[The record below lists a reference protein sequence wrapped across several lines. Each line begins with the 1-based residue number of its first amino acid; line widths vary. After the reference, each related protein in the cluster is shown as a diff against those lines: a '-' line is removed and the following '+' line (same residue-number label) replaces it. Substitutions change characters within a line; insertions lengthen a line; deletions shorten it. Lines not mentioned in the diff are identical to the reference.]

1 MNKNFRYTTLLFP
14 QKVENNKLFFN
25 IVFLPRNRDPFKPM
39 DTEIAGT
46 TTTPFAKL
54 VPQFEAKIVK
64 GLEEFPVD
72 TGNPLP
78 PIVRAITVEMAA
90 KKEAILKAT
99 ETSFGGQI
107 NNTTGDN
114 AERVDDPTKP
124 KISVKKY
131 LPLSYRKS
139 FNFTT
144 PKHPN
149 AVTDDSYHCAIRDSK
164 PNENPKT
171 IDLLSWGKVFGYLL
185 RQPMLAKACGFVYSS
200 SIDLQP
206 DWFDKGGY
214 LYVDLANADHVAVQ
228 NASWTLPEDG
238 SFVKRFA
245 ARIPK
250 LKAGE
255 NRTLFAPVLFP
266 VLHSSGGTVTEP
278 IAPWDSI
285 FKEVNAYDDGFAKIV
300 HSNQPISLNLLAEAH
315 DGAHPVHDAGIRL
328 GWDDEQLLIWYI
340 RQMQENPD
348 NPGKRIDTPL
358 GLFGYRIDVSK
369 NGNDWESLNTVEID
383 KEYKIGNIGIGN
395 EVGKDLEMPY
405 QVYPSQVD
413 NQGGKSFWLPMYFT
427 NWIGRSLVLKDDV
440 AAKLYK
446 HDNANR
452 PVDPNQIFTEKKVSF
467 SLIYGHTYFFRV
479 RLCDLSNGGPSIT
492 DKVSP
497 QKQSPNPS
505 EQVEF
510 KRFIAPGKLR
520 FTNLNNL
527 LINTGNPNN
536 LATEKNHIDFYN
548 ETVVGNEEIYDANP
562 VVNLKRPL
570 LGYPAVLFTGKY
582 TEADAITKLQAVADA
597 DANPANTTATRVGL
611 GIADPDVSKVEII
624 VEVET
629 LKMDNLL
636 SYSGQENYAQLYTTY
651 RNFDKIDFD
660 KMLDIPFTFI
670 DAPNLNLLNFD
681 SEGSSTPFNNNAFL
695 KTLLDERVD
704 IVVPTARKIR
714 ITMRAVCD
722 ENDVYFGS
730 INGPKEKQTRF
741 GATTQIFL
749 YKESAVENILL
760 QPWQTIPIVQGIFLQ
775 QDAPVVKQGVNDLF
789 KRHGLTDKPNIVQR
803 LAKQI
808 GIESKGLTLVSNKGQ
823 RIIFGCSSKIRHSL
837 SPDLSSITFASKE
850 DLAGHWLGCIVY
862 KLNRDW
868 SWDALEDVA
877 FTFTRTKKF
886 KADNNDEA
894 EIQLNIGDIE
904 LKSVVSFEALQADR
918 FGEINREET
927 ILIFIDAIEPKSS
940 LTRTGGELRFPDQ
953 LIVNYEIKARFKK
966 GHGNNPGLMEPQIL
980 ELPTTVNPAQVPNLA
995 SVGLAFSPYLING
1008 NYSST
1013 ETRQRYLW
1021 IELSEPIK
1029 DPNDTLFCRML
1040 AYAPDQLLSNN
1051 DFEMFTAPEEP
1062 PLPIDPEYV
1071 RAITPNQTED
1081 LGGLAAMQ
1089 PMTKSADSKG
1099 LHYLLPIPAGMHSES
1114 AELFGFFTYEFRV
1127 GHAHNS
1133 TVADNLWSTAQGRF
1147 GRALRVT
1154 GIQHPAP
1161 NLTCIVNRDEEK
1173 IYVNAPY
1180 AQAVYNGKNV
1190 TSNPPRTQLW
1200 CLLYAQVHQADGL
1213 AFRNI
1218 LLDDKYMDWKR
1229 KYFIT
1234 EEKEKVFKATYR
1246 NFVRRERSF
1255 NTDNNFMTNKDR
1267 DVNSIFKTTITAGA
1281 QLAIFKDEPRIGT
1294 ALWTNKEVGTL
1305 LSRYG
1310 LPFDADLSVLTVEV
1324 FGNITNIKEH
1334 LTKLFEPS
1342 QRKATHDFMEKNTN
1356 AASSGI
1362 LKEHLERAG
1371 MQQEEEFLNT
1381 VKIKPLSDGLG
1392 HYRILRTSP
1401 LTAVPFVCCTE

>member
-1 MNKNFRYTTLLFP
+1 MEKNFRYTTLLFP
-14 QKVENNKLFFN
+14 QRVENNKLFFN

-39 DTEIAGT
+39 DTEIPGT
-46 TTTPFAKL
+46 TTTPFANL

-72 TGNPLP
+72 SGNPLP
-78 PIVRAITVEMAA
+78 PIARAITVETAI
-90 KKEAILKAT
+90 KKEALLKAT
-99 ETSFGGQI
+99 EISFGGKI
-107 NNTTGDN
+107 NNTSSDK
-114 AERVDDPTKP
+114 AERVNDPTKP

-131 LPLSYRKS
+131 LPLSYRNS

-164 PNENPKT
+164 PNVVLPPV
-171 IDLLSWGKVFGYLL
+171 DLLSWGKVFGYLL

-200 SIDLQP
+200 SIDLEP
-206 DWFDKGGY
+206 DWFEKGGY
-214 LYVDLANADHVAVQ
+214 LYVDLVNPDHVAVQ
-228 NASWTLPEDG
+228 NASFTIPEEG
-238 SFVKRFA
+238 SFIKRFA

-250 LKAGE
+250 LKQGE

-266 VLHSSGGTVTEP
+266 VLHSFGGVVTEP

-285 FKEVNAYDDGFAKIV
+285 FKEVTAYDDGFAKIV

-358 GLFGYRIDVSK
+358 GLFGYRVDVSK
-369 NGNDWESLNTVEID
+369 NGNDWESLNTVTTNQ
-383 KEYKIGNIGIGN
+383 EYKIGDVVIGN

-413 NQGGKSFWLPMYFT
+413 SQNGKSFWLPMYFT
-427 NWIGRSLVLKDDV
+427 NWIGRSLVMKDDV
-440 AAKLYK
+440 AAKIYK
-446 HDNANR
+446 HDDANR

-467 SLIYGHTYFFRV
+467 NLVYGNTYFFRV
-479 RLCDLSNGGPSIT
+479 RLCDLSNGGPSIK

-497 QKQSPNPS
+497 LKQSPNPS
-505 EQVEF
+505 EKVDF
-510 KRFIAPGKLR
+510 KRFIEPGKLR
-520 FTNLNNL
+520 FTNLKNL
-527 LINTGNPNN
+527 LVNTGNPGD

-548 ETVVGNEEIYDANP
+548 ETTVAGEEVYDANP
-562 VVNLKRPL
+562 IVNIKRPL
-570 LGYPAVLFTGKY
+570 LGYPAVLFTDKY
-582 TEADAITKLQAVADA
+582 SQADAIAKLQAVADA
-597 DANPANTTATRVGL
+597 DADIANTTASRVGL

-636 SYSGQENYAQLYTTY
+636 SYSGQENYAHLYTTH
-651 RNFDKIDFD
+651 RNFDVVDFD

-670 DAPNLNLLNFD
+670 DAPTLNLTNFD
-681 SEGSSTPFNNNAFL
+681 SNGDLSPFKNDAFP
-695 KTLLDERVD
+695 KTILDARADV
-704 IVVPTARKIR
+704 VVPTARKIR
-714 ITMRAVCD
+714 ITMRAICD

-730 INGPKEKQTRF
+730 NNGPKEKQTRF

-749 YKESAVENILL
+749 YKESAIEDELL
-760 QPWQTIPIVQGIFLQ
+760 MPWQTIPKVQGVYLQ
-775 QDAPVVKQGVNDLF
+775 PDAPVVKLGVQDLF

-823 RIIFGCSSKIRHSL
+823 RIVFGCSSKIRHSL
-837 SPDLSSITFASKE
+837 SPDLSSLTFASKE

-886 KADNNDEA
+886 KADADIEENV
-894 EIQLNIGDIE
+894 NIGDIE
-904 LKSVVSFEALQADR
+904 LKSVVSFEAIQADR

-927 ILIFIDAIEPKSS
+927 ILIFIDAIEPKAV
-940 LTRTGGELRFPDQ
+940 LTRAGGELRFPDQ
-953 LIVNYEIKARFKK
+953 LVIDYVVKARFKK
-966 GHGNNPGLMEPQIL
+966 DHGNDPELMQPEQL
-980 ELPTTVNPAQVPNLA
+980 NLPTTVNPAQVPKLA

-1008 NYSST
+1008 NYAST

-1021 IELSEPIK
+1021 IELTEPIK
-1029 DPNDTLFCRML
+1029 DPNDTLYCRML

-1051 DFEMFTAPEEP
+1051 DFEMLAAPEEP
-1062 PLPIDPEYV
+1062 PLPIEPEYV
-1071 RAITPNQTED
+1071 RAIIPNQTED
-1081 LGGLAAMQ
+1081 LGGTGAMQ
-1089 PMTKSADSKG
+1089 PMTKSADAKG
-1099 LHYLLPIPAGMHSES
+1099 LHYLLPIPPGMHSES

-1127 GHAHNS
+1127 GHAHS
-1133 TVADNLWSTAQGRF
+1133 SKVADNLWSTSQGRF

-1218 LLDDKYMDWKR
+1218 LLDDKYMDWKK

-1234 EEKEKVFKATYR
+1234 EEKQKSFQATYR
-1246 NFVRRERSF
+1246 NFVTKSRNF
-1255 NTDNNFMTNKDR
+1255 NVENTF
-1267 DVNSIFKTTITAGA
+1267 SIQDDIGLSTSFKTKIAAGA
-1281 QLAIFKDEPRIGT
+1281 QLAIFKDQQRIGT
-1294 ALWTNKEVGTL
+1294 AMWTNKEVEIL
-1305 LSRYG
+1305 LTKYG
-1310 LPFDADLSVLTVEV
+1310 LPVDSSLSVLTVEV
-1324 FGNITNIKEH
+1324 FGNITNIREH

-1342 QRKATHDFMEKNTN
+1342 QRKATNDFMQKN
-1356 AASSGI
+1356 AGGESSVAFTDHI
-1362 LKEHLERAG
+1362 ERTG
-1371 MQQEEEFLNT
+1371 MKQTEEFLNT
-1381 VKIKPLSDGLG
+1381 VKIKPLSNGLG